1 MGGMDITTK
10 PSLLF
15 FLGFGICIAYI
26 PGIVGASIATGWF
39 FLILVMVLIAP
50 ITLPPL
56 FLIYAIISL
65 LWTLNLNIA
74 LLFLLQFVAL
84 WLTFEFG
91 RSLKDLRPIFKGIA
105 LGLLVSDIVA
115 LFFQKYVYSLIEAKA
130 GLFLN
135 PNIFSEVSAV
145 VLVALI
151 TLKLYWW
158 IPITLPALVL
168 VHSRTSILALGLGL
182 FIRANFWWRIIIFV
196 SCFLIIHFSYFQISS
211 IYERFNLWQDTIRGF
226 KLFGNGV
233 GSFEILY
240 PLNSIYVDTSLAR
253 ARYAHNDLLQL
264 VFEFGL
270 GVLLL
275 LPVFWKVIKSGNAIL
290 YSLALVS
297 CLAFPFHVP
306 LLAFIGCL
314 VAGHISNNN
323 DTVWN
328 FRDSWGPILFKRFKG
343 KKFNSLVNS

>member
-1 MGGMDITTK
+1 MDITQK

-15 FLGFGICIAYI
+15 LLGFGICIAYI
-26 PGIVGASIATGWF
+26 PGIVGASIPTGWF
-39 FLILVMVLIAP
+39 FLILAMVLVAP

-56 FLIYAIISL
+56 FLVYAIISL
-65 LWTLNLNIA
+65 LWTTNLNIA
-74 LLFLLQFVAL
+74 ALFLLQLVAL

-91 RSLKDLRPIFKGIA
+91 RSLKDIRPIFKGIA
-105 LGLLVSDIVA
+105 VGLLVSDIVA
-115 LFFQKYVYSLIEAKA
+115 LFFQKYIYSLVEAKA

-145 VLVALI
+145 VLVALV

-158 IPITLPALVL
+158 IPFTLPALIT
-168 VHSRTSILALGLGL
+168 VHSRTSIIALGIGL
-182 FIRANFWWRIIIFV
+182 FIRANFWFRILIFIACV
-196 SCFLIIHFSYFQISS
+196 VTIHFSYFQLTS
-211 IYERFNLWQDTIRGF
+211 IYERFNLWADTIRGF
-226 KLFGNGV
+226 KILGNGV
-233 GSFEILY
+233 GSFEISY
-240 PLNSIYVDTSLAR
+240 PLNSIYIDTSLAR

-264 VFEFGL
+264 IFDFGI
-270 GVLLL
+270 GVSLL

-290 YSLALVS
+290 YSLGLVS

-314 VAGHISNNN
+314 VSGYITTHN

-328 FRDSWGPILFKRFKG
+328 FRNSWGSVLLKRIKG
-343 KKFNSLVNS
+343 KKFTLSPSS